1 MPDQVEILWNDFQQN
16 NKTAAREKLVKV
28 YEYLVRY
35 VVKGFSVHN
44 SVLEQGDLYSFGL
57 IGLLDAVN
65 RFDRSKNV
73 TFNSYAIHRIRGA
86 ILDGLRGV
94 DWAPRSIQD
103 LTRKSM
109 NAISELEHL
118 IKRPPSEKEIADYLN
133 ISLEEYRKFLNTIND
148 RKLVSLQDLLD
159 LNDHA
164 GIKDISNEESKWTA
178 AQLSREELVTVLR
191 TAIHKLPSKEKLVI
205 TLYFYEGLNLNDIA
219 SVLSVSESRVS
230 QMRSQALLRLREALS
245 TEVLETI

>member
-1 MPDQVEILWNDFQQN
+1 VPDQVENLWSDFQEHN
-16 NKTAAREKLVKV
+16 NLAAREKLVKI

-35 VVKGFSVHN
+35 VAKGFSVKN
-44 SVLEQGDLYSFGL
+44 SVLESGDLYSFGL
-57 IGLLDAVN
+57 LGLLDAVN

-73 TFNSYAIHRIRGA
+73 SFNSYAIHRIRGA

-103 LTRKSM
+103 LTKKSM
-109 NAISELEHL
+109 SAIAELEHL
-118 IKRPPSEKEIADYLN
+118 LKRPPTEREIADFMH
-133 ISLEEYRKFLNTIND
+133 ISLDDYRKFLNTIND
-148 RKLVSLQDLLD
+148 RKVVSLQDLLE
-159 LNDHA
+159 LNDYA
-164 GIKDISNEESKWTA
+164 GIRDRSNEENKWTV
-178 AQLSREELVTVLR
+178 AQLTREELVSVLR
-191 TAIHKLPSKEKLVI
+191 DAIYNLPSKEKLVI